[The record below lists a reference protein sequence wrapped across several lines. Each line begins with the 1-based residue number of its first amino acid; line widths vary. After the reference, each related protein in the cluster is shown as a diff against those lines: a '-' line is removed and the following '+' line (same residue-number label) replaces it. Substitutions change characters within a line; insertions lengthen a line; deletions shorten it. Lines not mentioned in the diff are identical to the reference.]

1 MKYFGWK
8 SIEVPS
14 EPDAFQWV
22 VRVEQLECF
31 PDHVETQGVDM
42 WGQIKYIDRESSVSA
57 LVESRRIV

>member
-8 SIEVPS
+8 SFEMPVG

-31 PDHVETQGVDM
+31 RDQDVEVDIL
-42 WGQIKYIDRESSVSA
+42 GTEGYLDRVNSVSA
-57 LVESRRIV
+57 LAEAEGS